1 MVIAVSVCGVGLGFW
16 GLVLVPLYMRV
27 HPISQR
33 RIVTGMSISMT
44 ALLCMRTFF
53 VRFKIVPGYGLVERR
68 DKRF

>member
-1 MVIAVSVCGVGLGFW
+1 VVIVVFVCGVGLGFW
-16 GLVLVPLYMRV
+16 GLVLEPVQKRV

-44 ALLCMRTFF
+44 ALLRMRTFLA
-53 VRFKIVPGYGLVERR
+53 RFRIVPGYGLVEGR